1 MSPEHKTVDDPGL
14 SGEDTPASEG
24 LMRSSSVSMLRG
36 ATWLYVGSLV
46 TIGGIALASLC
57 YNLLTLALNLASS
70 VVGQIPRPL

>member
-1 MSPEHKTVDDPGL
+1 
-14 SGEDTPASEG
+14 
-24 LMRSSSVSMLRG
+24 MRSSSVSMLRG

-57 YNLLTLALNLASS
+57 YNLLNLALNLASS